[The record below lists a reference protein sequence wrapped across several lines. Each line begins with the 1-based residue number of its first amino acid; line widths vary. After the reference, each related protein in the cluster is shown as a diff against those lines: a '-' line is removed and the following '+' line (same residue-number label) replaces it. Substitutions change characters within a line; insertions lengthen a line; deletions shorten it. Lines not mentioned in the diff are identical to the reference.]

1 MNNMTQ
7 KFLKTVVLVVVL
19 MTSAQAAATKV
30 LGLHV
35 IDKNYLMVH
44 FRDGE
49 VHYRDDGTGPSAY
62 LGHSFSEG
70 DDTLLVFGERLK
82 ADRAQQA
89 ALWRISSS
97 DDKGFG
103 IVRPQHVWR
112 KSKPM
117 NTDHTLTSEL
127 DHWLFLQLP
136 KSMKQGCTY
145 TVTIPKGIGTDE
157 TSLSV
162 CFDIWNTRSEAVH
175 VNIIGYVPSEKT
187 HAADLYQWLGDGG
200 QRDYKA
206 FEGRKVFLYDVDR
219 QVKQDVGTVKFWKP
233 AAASEQEAG
242 KKALIGTDVWNIDF
256 QGSVPGRYRLVV
268 EDVGCSMD
276 FDISPNVYFEP
287 YRYSVRGYYYMRLG
301 EPKDPEHVWPIPRQP
316 QFIPDE
322 DPKELTVYKT
332 DLTPW
337 SPEWRALRTDV
348 WDEPHF
354 KKPEASI
361 FWKHRLPGN
370 PVNTVVRGGHSDAF
384 DWDRHLA
391 HVSNIYDM
399 LLPFI
404 LSGGRLIDDNLG
416 IRESGNGIPDLI
428 DEARNE
434 VDFFLSIRDGEA
446 YSQGVTNP
454 SSDWTVMYQA
464 GCTTMAA
471 WANAANCA
479 VLGEAFRLQ
488 RNDSLQ
494 QYYTAEAIKAFRFAE
509 KQENQQL
516 DDMQDVGSI
525 QMRGRD
531 FRQLAAAFL
540 YNLTGEQQWE
550 DIFAEES
557 MIKTP
562 QSPLFSKGRQ
572 GFFGIGVTNQFGARD
587 VPFCQLW
594 AAAAYLT
601 CPHHR
606 HHATLYD
613 NLRSSINAQAESYN
627 ISHMTERPSRRSAN
641 DSRWQVSQ
649 NLQLV
654 MLAHYMADNDARKH
668 ELEHV
673 MFTEAGWAMGR
684 NPGNIV
690 EMTGLGERHIT
701 DCYTTGRNDGA
712 PECHPGQTPFNGT
725 ETWSPGHNG
734 GDAQVILKYCY
745 PAWADGGWPRQ
756 ESYFNQ
762 RYFWVN
768 GEFTP
773 RETMRGKMALLG
785 YLNAIAQQQKPILV
799 LYENDVHCA
808 IDGYARLAGMREV
821 LASGDSLSV
830 ALVSCGDFLQGGV
843 AGSISK
849 GQYIVDILRHM
860 NYDAIGLG
868 NHEFDYGVP
877 RMNELLSQVKAPVVC
892 ANFFEAGS
900 PIPFFAPYVIRQYG
914 GRRVGFVGVVT
925 SEAMRAEAYSFYDDN
940 GHLLYDLK
948 PMDVARIVQQAVDE
962 ARSEGADI
970 VVLISHLGE
979 EPIPN
984 HLNSHDVVSRTR
996 GIDVVLD
1003 GHSHSAIEQSEV
1015 PNLDGRMVPVSQT
1028 GTQFQNIGKLLIT
1041 PDGKCTTGLIPIKD
1055 AIYRQPRVKAVT
1067 DSINALM
1074 KQVTEREICRS
1085 DFDLSIYEA
1094 DGKTR
1099 RVRMAE
1105 TNIGDLV
1112 ADAFRTVMKTDIG
1125 LQNGG
1130 GIRNSIAKGA
1140 ITYGRVLDALPFG
1153 NLLISL
1159 EATGQQIVDMLQK
1172 CATYDVEDGSFPQVS
1187 GLQFKIH
1194 QTANGR
1200 SVSDVA
1206 VLDAAAGQYQPIDL
1220 SRRYS
1225 IATTEYTV
1233 KGGFYDT
1240 LKSCRVLTAT
1250 SQNYCDCLVD
1260 FLRTFNGGKLPEI
1273 YAKPQNRITLIKE

>member
-1 MNNMTQ
+1 MIR
-7 KFLKTVVLVVVL
+7 KFFKTVFLFALL
-19 MTSAQAAATKV
+19 MTAAPVSATKV
-30 LGLHV
+30 LGIRV

-49 VHYRDDGTGPSAY
+49 VRYRDDGTGPSAY

-82 ADRAQQA
+82 ADRAQQT
-89 ALWRISSS
+89 ALWRITSA
-97 DDKGFG
+97 DDKAFG
-103 IVRPQHVWR
+103 NVRPQHVWR

-136 KSMKQGCTY
+136 KAMKQGCTY
-145 TVTIPKGIGTDE
+145 TVSIPKGIGADE
-157 TSLSV
+157 TSLSI
-162 CFDIWNTRSEAVH
+162 CFDIWNAQSEAVH
-175 VNIIGYVPSEKT
+175 VNIIGYVPSEQI

-200 QRDYKA
+200 QRDYKT
-206 FEGRKVFLYDVDR
+206 FEGRQVYLYN
-219 QVKQDVGTVKFWKP
+219 VKTQEKLNAGTVKFWKP
-233 AAASEQEAG
+233 ASASEKEAG

-256 QGSVPGRYRLVV
+256 RSAAPGRYRLVV

-276 FDISPNVYFEP
+276 FDISPDVYFQP

-301 EPKDPEHVWPIPRQP
+301 EPKDPAHVWPVPRQP

-337 SPEWRALRTDV
+337 HKEWRDLHTDV

-354 KKPEASI
+354 KKADASI
-361 FWKHRLPGN
+361 FWRHRLPGN
-370 PVNTVVRGGHSDAF
+370 PVNTIVRGGHSDAF

-399 LLPFI
+399 LLPYI
-404 LSGGRLIDDNLG
+404 LSDGCLSDDNLG

-454 SSDWTVMYQA
+454 SSDWTVMFQA

-488 RNDSLQ
+488 HNDSLR
-494 QYYTAEAIKAFRFAE
+494 QYYTREAITAFRFAS
-509 KQENQQL
+509 KQEDLQL
-516 DDMQDVGSI
+516 DELQDVGSM

-540 YNLTGEQQWE
+540 YNLTGDQEWE
-550 DIFAEES
+550 RVFAEES
-557 MIKTP
+557 MIKSP
-562 QSPLFSKGRQ
+562 QSPLFSRGRQ
-572 GFFGIGVTNQFGARD
+572 GFFGIGVTNRYGAGE
-587 VPFCQLW
+587 VPYCQLW

-601 CPHHR
+601 CPHPR
-606 HHATLYD
+606 HHATLYE
-613 NLRSSINAQAESYN
+613 NLRSSINAQAGSYN
-627 ISHMTERPSRRSAN
+627 ISHMAERPSRRSAN

-654 MLAHYMADNDARKH
+654 MMAHYMGDAARKA

-673 MFTEAGWAMGR
+673 MFTEAGWALGR

-756 ESYFNQ
+756 ESFFNQ

-785 YLNAIAQQQKPILV
+785 YLNALSQQQKSIVV
-799 LYENDVHCA
+799 LYENDVHCN
-808 IDGYARLAGMREV
+808 IDGYARLAGLRDAFV
-821 LASGDSLSV
+821 QSDTAAV
-830 ALVSCGDFLQGGV
+830 ALVSCGDYLQGAM
-843 AGSISK
+843 AGSLSK
-849 GQYIVDILRHM
+849 GQYVVDILRHM

-877 RMNELLSQVKAPVVC
+877 RMRELLDQLSSPVVC

-900 PIPFFAPYVIRQYG
+900 PIPFYAPYVIRQYG
-914 GRRVGFVGVVT
+914 GRRIAFVGAVT
-925 SEAMRAEAYSFYDDN
+925 GETMRSEAYSFYDDN
-940 GHLLYDLK
+940 GLLLYDLK
-948 PMDVARIVQQAVDE
+948 PMEVSRIVQQAVDQ
-962 ARSEGADI
+962 ARSEGADY

-979 EPIPN
+979 QPVAN
-984 HLNSHDVVSRTR
+984 TVNSHELVARTR
-996 GIDVVLD
+996 HIDAVLD
-1003 GHSHSAIEQSEV
+1003 GHSHSTIECSMA
-1015 PNLDGRMVPVSQT
+1015 PNLDGRMIPVTQT
-1028 GTQFQNIGKLLIT
+1028 GTQLANIGKLLIT
-1041 PDGKCTTGLIPIKD
+1041 PDGRFIPRLIPMSD
-1055 AIYRQPRVKAVT
+1055 VVTSNPRIAAVT
-1067 DSINALM
+1067 DSVKALM
-1074 KQVTEREICRS
+1074 TKVTARELCRS
-1085 DFDLSIYEA
+1085 DFDLSIYEP

-1099 RVRMAE
+1099 LVRSGEA
-1105 TNIGDLV
+1105 NIGDLV
-1112 ADAFRTVMKTDIG
+1112 TDAFRMVLKTDIG

-1130 GIRNSIAKGA
+1130 GIRNSIPKGSV
-1140 ITYGRVLDALPFG
+1140 TYGSVLDALPFG
-1153 NLLISL
+1153 NLMITL

-1172 CATYDVEDGSFPQVS
+1172 CATFDVEDGSFPQIS
-1187 GLQFKIH
+1187 GLQFKIR
-1194 QTANGR
+1194 QGANSR

-1206 VLDAAAGQYQPIDL
+1206 VLDGTSGQYKPIDL
-1220 SRRYS
+1220 SRRYT
-1225 IATTEYTV
+1225 IATTEYTI

-1240 LKSCRVLTAT
+1240 MKAARVLSTT
-1250 SQNYCDCLVD
+1250 SQSYCDCVVE
-1260 FLRTFNGGKLPEI
+1260 FLGSFNGKLPQH
-1273 YAKPQNRITLIKE
+1273 YAKPQNRVTFIKE

>member
-1 MNNMTQ
+1 MKQ
-7 KFLKTVVLVVVL
+7 KLFTTAVLITVLL
-19 MTSAQAAATKV
+19 MPFPSSATKV
-30 LGLHV
+30 LGLKV

-44 FRDGE
+44 CRDGE

-62 LGHSFSEG
+62 LGHSFAEG

-82 ADRAQQA
+82 TDRAQQS
-89 ALWRISSS
+89 ALWKISSS
-97 DDKGFG
+97 DDKAFG
-103 IVRPQHVWR
+103 TVRPQHVWR

-117 NTDHTLTSEL
+117 NFDHTLTSEL

-136 KSMKQGCTY
+136 KAMKQGCTY
-145 TVTIPKGIGTDE
+145 TVTIPKGIGIDE
-157 TSLSV
+157 TTSLSI
-162 CFDIWNTRSEAVH
+162 CFDIWNAQSEAVH
-175 VNIIGYVPSEKT
+175 VNILGYVPSEQT

-200 QRDYKA
+200 QRDYKT
-206 FEGRKVFLYDVDR
+206 FEGRQVYLYDVNN
-219 QVKQDVGTVKFWKP
+219 KTKTNAGTVKFWKP
-233 AAASEQEAG
+233 ASAFEQEAG
-242 KKALIGTDVWNIDF
+242 KKNLIGTDVWNIDF
-256 QGSVPGRYRLVV
+256 KTVAPGRYRLVV

-276 FDISPNVYFEP
+276 FDISPNVYYEP
-287 YRYSVRGYYYMRLG
+287 YRFSVRGYYYMRLG
-301 EPKDPEHVWPIPRQP
+301 EPKNPEHVWPVPRQP

-337 SPEWRALRTDV
+337 SKEWRDLHTDV

-354 KKPEASI
+354 KKAEASI

-370 PVNTVVRGGHSDAF
+370 PVNTIVRGGHSDAF

-404 LSGGRLIDDNLG
+404 LSDGRLVDDNLG

-454 SSDWTVMYQA
+454 SNDWTVMFQA

-488 RNDSLQ
+488 HNDSLR
-494 QYYTAEAIKAFRFAE
+494 QYYTTEAIKAFRFAE

-516 DDMQDVGSI
+516 DDLQDVGSM

-540 YNLTGEQQWE
+540 YNLTSEQEWE
-550 DIFAEES
+550 TVFAEES

-562 QSPLFSKGRQ
+562 ASPLFSRGRQ
-572 GFFGIGVTNQFGARD
+572 GFFGVGVTNQYGARE

-601 CPHHR
+601 CPHPR

-613 NLRSSINAQAESYN
+613 NLRASINAQAESYN
-627 ISHMTERPSRRSAN
+627 ISHMAERPSRRSAN

-654 MLAHYMADNDARKH
+654 MMAHYMADDVRKR

-673 MFTEAGWAMGR
+673 MFTEAGWALGR

-745 PAWADGGWPRQ
+745 PAWDNGWPRQ

-785 YLNAIAQQQKPILV
+785 YLNAIGQQQKPIVV
-799 LYENDVHCA
+799 LYENDMHCA
-808 IDGYARLAGMREV
+808 IDNYARLAGMRETI
-821 LASGDSLSV
+821 ASGDSLAV
-830 ALVSCGDFLQGGV
+830 ALVSCGDYLQGGV

-877 RMNELLSQVKAPVVC
+877 RMNELLSQLPYPVVC

-900 PIPFFAPYVIRQYG
+900 PVPFYAPYIIRQLG
-914 GRRVGFVGVVT
+914 GRRVAFIGAVT
-925 SEAMRAEAYSFYDDN
+925 GEAMRSEAYSFYNDN

-948 PMDVARIVQQAVDE
+948 PMEVSRIVQQSVNE
-962 ARSEGADI
+962 VRSQGADI

-979 EPIPN
+979 QPVAN
-984 HLNSHDVVSRTR
+984 TVNSHELVARTR

-1003 GHSHSAIEQSEV
+1003 GHSHSTIECSEA
-1015 PNLDGRMVPVSQT
+1015 PNLDGRMIPVSQT
-1028 GTQFQNIGKLLIT
+1028 GTQLQNIGKLTIT
-1041 PDGKCTTGLIPIKD
+1041 PEGKCITQLIPLSD
-1055 AIYRQPRVKAVT
+1055 AVYQQPHVKAVT
-1067 DSINALM
+1067 DSVKALM
-1074 KQVTEREICRS
+1074 KQVTDRELCRS
-1085 DFDLSIYEA
+1085 DFDLSIFEA

-1099 RVRMAE
+1099 LVRSGEA
-1105 TNIGDLV
+1105 NIGDLV
-1112 ADAFRTVMKTDIG
+1112 ADAFRAILKTDIG

-1130 GIRNSIAKGA
+1130 GIRNSIAKGT
-1140 ITYGRVLDALPFG
+1140 ITYGKVLDALPFG
-1153 NLLISL
+1153 NLMITL

-1172 CATYDVEDGSFPQVS
+1172 CATYTVEDGSFPQVS
-1187 GLQFKIH
+1187 GLQFKI
-1194 QTANGR
+1194 TDRSGTR
-1200 SVSDVA
+1200 SVSDVC
-1206 VLDAAAGQYQPIDL
+1206 VLNGATGQFQPIDL
-1220 SRRYS
+1220 TRCYT
-1225 IATTEYTV
+1225 IATTEYTI

-1240 LKSCRVLTAT
+1240 MKAARLLNT
-1250 SQNYCDCLVD
+1250 STKDYCDCLVE
-1260 FLRTFNGGKLPEI
+1260 FLSSFNGTIPPA
-1273 YAKPQNRITLIKE
+1273 YAKPQGRLTFVKE